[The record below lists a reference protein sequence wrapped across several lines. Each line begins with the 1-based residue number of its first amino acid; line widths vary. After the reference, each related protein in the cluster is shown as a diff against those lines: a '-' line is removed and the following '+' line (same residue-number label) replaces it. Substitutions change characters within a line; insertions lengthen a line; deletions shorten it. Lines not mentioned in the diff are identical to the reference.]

1 MFVHIRC
8 IFGHASCSL
17 VAMLGNLSRPW
28 TMALDQHEAK
38 QARMYDNITMK
49 PTQASK
55 KNVRGHARY
64 LTKAKFARPCMHD
77 MLYARI

>member
-1 MFVHIRC
+1 MFMHIRC
-8 IFGHASCSL
+8 IFGRASCSL

-28 TMALDQHEAK
+28 TMASDQHEAK

-55 KNVRGHARY
+55 KNVRGPCKIFNQGKIRTSVHA
-64 LTKAKFARPCMHD
+64 
-77 MLYARI
+77 